1 MENYLTLVFINGLE
15 VGLILAL
22 VALGFSLIYGVG
34 RIIFC
39 THGEIYM
46 VGAMS
51 SYFLTIKLGLPFSV
65 VLISVA
71 LGTGMLGFI
80 FERFLFR
87 RLRGNDFAIF
97 VVSLALGM
105 LLLTLFSEL
114 LGTQP
119 VGIKEPFPGYVTF
132 LGVNLSIYKLLVGL
146 TSGGLILALHFF
158 FKQARLGQSIRAMAQ
173 DPEAAALQGIS
184 MDKTLSL
191 TFVLSC
197 ALAGTAGVLV
207 GPIYSVSSSMG
218 TTALMS
224 TFVVVIIGGIGSFP
238 GAIAG
243 GLLLGLLYMFGG
255 LVASKFTYLISFVV
269 VIIFLVARPQGFFGH
284 E

>member
-1 MENYLTLVFINGLE
+1 
-15 VGLILAL
+15 
-22 VALGFSLIYGVG
+22 
-34 RIIFC
+34 
-39 THGEIYM
+39 
-46 VGAMS
+46 
-51 SYFLTIKLGLPFSV
+51 
-65 VLISVA
+65 
-71 LGTGMLGFI
+71 
-80 FERFLFR
+80 
-87 RLRGNDFAIF
+87 
-97 VVSLALGM
+97 
-105 LLLTLFSEL
+105 
-114 LGTQP
+114 
-119 VGIKEPFPGYVTF
+119 
-132 LGVNLSIYKLLVGL
+132 
-146 TSGGLILALHFF
+146 
-158 FKQARLGQSIRAMAQ
+158 
-173 DPEAAALQGIS
+173 
-184 MDKTLSL
+184 L

>member
-1 MENYLTLVFINGLE
+1 MPSYLTLTFINGLE
-15 VGLILAL
+15 VGLIYAL

-51 SYFLTIKLGLPFSV
+51 SYFLTMKLGLPFPV

-71 LGTGMLGFI
+71 LGTGLLGFL
-80 FERFLFR
+80 FEKFLFR
-87 RLRGNDFAIF
+87 RLRGNDFSIF
-97 VVSLALGM
+97 VVSLALAM
-105 LLLTLFSEL
+105 LVLTLFSQL
-114 LGTQP
+114 LGTEP
-119 VGIKEPFPGYVTF
+119 VGIREPIPGYITWM
-132 LGVNLSIYKLLVGL
+132 GINISIYKLLVGL
-146 TSGGLILALHFF
+146 TSGGLIVALHFF
-158 FKQARLGQSIRAMAQ
+158 FQRAKLGQSIRAVVQ

-191 TFVLSC
+191 TFVLSL
-197 ALAGTAGVLV
+197 ALAGIAGVLV
-207 GPIYSVSSSMG
+207 GPIYSVSSGMG
-218 TTALMS
+218 TAALMN

-243 GLLLGLLYMFGG
+243 GLSLGILQVFGG
-255 LVASKFTYLISFVV
+255 LLVGKFTFLVSFVV
-269 VIIFLVARPQGFFGH
+269 IIIFLVARPQGFFGH

>member
-1 MENYLTLVFINGLE
+1 MATSLTLVFINGLE
-15 VGLILAL
+15 LGLIYAL

-34 RIIFC
+34 GIIFC

-51 SYFLTIKLGLPFSV
+51 SYFLTMKLGLPFPV

-71 LGTGMLGFI
+71 LGTGMMGFL
-80 FERFLFR
+80 FEKFLFR
-87 RLRGNDFAIF
+87 HLRGNDFSIF
-97 VVSLALGM
+97 VVSLALAM
-105 LLLTLFSEL
+105 LILTLFSEL

-119 VGIKEPFPGYVTF
+119 VGVTEPIPGYITPM
-132 LGVNLSIYKLLVGL
+132 GVNISIYKLLVGL
-146 TSGGLILALHFF
+146 TSGGLIVALHFF
-158 FKQARLGQSIRAMAQ
+158 FRQAKLGQSIRAVAQ

-184 MDKTLSL
+184 MNKTLSL
-191 TFVLSC
+191 TFVLSL
-197 ALAGTAGVLV
+197 AVAGTAGALV

-218 TTALMS
+218 NAALMN
-224 TFVVVIIGGIGSFP
+224 TFIVVIIGGIGSFP

-243 GLLLGLLYMFGG
+243 GLLLGILQVFGG
-255 LVASKFTYLISFVV
+255 LFVGKFTFLISFVV
-269 VIIFLVARPQGFFGH
+269 IIIFLVVRPQGFFGH